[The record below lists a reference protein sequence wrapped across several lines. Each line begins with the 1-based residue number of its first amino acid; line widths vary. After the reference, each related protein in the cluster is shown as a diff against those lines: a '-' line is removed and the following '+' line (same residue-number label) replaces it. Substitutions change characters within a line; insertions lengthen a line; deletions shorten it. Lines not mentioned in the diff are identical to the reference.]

1 MPGRMGMCHARYV
14 ICREV
19 LKMKDVIDQVEG
31 ELAVLLL
38 GDKGEFKLNFPLSL
52 LPDGCREGD
61 VLNVSFERDPAATE
75 QTKER
80 VSGLMD
86 KLKKK
91 CQGKTGMIKVPEG

>member
-1 MPGRMGMCHARYV
+1 
-14 ICREV
+14 
-19 LKMKDVIDQVEG
+19 MKAVIDRVEG

-52 LPDGCREGD
+52 LPDGCKEGD
-61 VLNVSFERDPAATE
+61 VLNISIERDVVGTE

-80 VSGLMD
+80 VSDLME

-91 CQGKTGMIKVPEG
+91 GQGKTGIIRGPEAK